1 MYYLYFNKEI
11 MEKKRKNHLVFTI
24 VSFINAVLFYSAFS
38 IIFGPKHPFLKRLF
52 LIVFLILHTTLTTT
66 VYLSLYPRPGKT
78 LTVFVSI
85 PFVSLIFPLMA
96 FLDLYPTTMAIPHLL
111 ILFYVCLSF
120 ISVIS
125 SFAIINHKKSST
137 RLTLLMSGATALLLG
152 ITFLIFT
159 LYRLLLTQV
168 L

>member
-1 MYYLYFNKEI
+1 MGKT
-11 MEKKRKNHLVFTI
+11 RKNHLAFTI
-24 VSFINAVLFYSAFS
+24 VSFINSVLLYSVFS
-38 IIFGPKHPFLKRLF
+38 IVFGPNHPFLKRLF
-52 LIVFLILHTTLTTT
+52 LIVFLISHITLTTT

-85 PFVSLIFPLMA
+85 PFISLIFPLMA
-96 FLDLYPTTMAIPHLL
+96 FLELYPTTMAIPHLL

-120 ISVIS
+120 TSVIS
-125 SFAIINHKKSST
+125 SFAILNHKKSPI
-137 RLTLLMSGATALLLG
+137 RLTLLMSGAAALVLG